1 MGLPV
6 PASGVT
12 PAGFR
17 DVWVDGQRDA
27 PASALPV
34 SALLGDGVFET
45 LRSRGGQ
52 LVALDRHLA
61 RVERA
66 ARALDLVLPVAPS
79 VLGDELN
86 AARAARSGEVVVRL
100 VLARGATPHAPHAR
114 GAPAT
119 RIVVVEPLPDAGAD
133 TQTALTRPY
142 ADYRLPVPSV
152 KTTSYLPSLRARRDA
167 RALGVDELLLLDGD
181 DVIEGAT
188 SNVFLV
194 TDGRLVTPAD
204 DGRLLA
210 GVTRARAIAH
220 ARAQGLAVDER
231 TVRRRELHEAEEVFL
246 TSTLRGARA
255 VVALDGH
262 PCAGGSV
269 GSAGPVTRALAGSL
283 AARD

>member
-1 MGLPV
+1 MGVPV

-12 PAGFR
+12 PQWATHPFR

-79 VLGDELN
+79 ALGDELN
-86 AARAARSGEVVVRL
+86 AARAARSGVGEVVVRL
-100 VLARGATPHAPHAR
+100 VLARGV
-114 GAPAT
+114 PAT

-188 SNVFLV
+188 SNLFLV

-204 DGRLLA
+204 EGRLLA

-220 ARAQGLAVDER
+220 AGAQGLAVDER

-262 PCAGGSV
+262 PCGG
-269 GSAGPVTRALAGSL
+269 GSAGPVTRALAASL
-283 AARD
+283 AERD